1 MPRKSAS
8 SANAAQDKLL
18 EQFQSLVSDTEKL
31 LQESADLAGD
41 QAESLREQ
49 LRSSLSKARDALK
62 GTEESLKERGKAAID
77 ATEGYVQS
85 NPWQTIGIAAAIGVL
100 IGLLIGR
107 R

>member
-8 SANAAQDKLL
+8 SATDSQNQLI
-18 EQFQSLVSDTEKL
+18 EQFQSLVADTEKL

-41 QAESLREQ
+41 QAEGLREQ
-49 LRSSLSKARDALK
+49 LRNSLGKARDALK